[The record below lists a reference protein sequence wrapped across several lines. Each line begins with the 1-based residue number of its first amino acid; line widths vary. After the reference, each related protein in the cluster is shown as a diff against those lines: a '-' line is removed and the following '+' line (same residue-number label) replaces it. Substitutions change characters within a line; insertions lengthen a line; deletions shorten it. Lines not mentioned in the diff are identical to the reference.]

1 MNATSPR
8 LAVVCNEPHSR
19 DRAAHTAQR
28 LQCALLLGVD
38 PKQLPDL
45 DFVLLYDEQGVSIQ
59 ETGVKAPGPVRAEFV
74 TGAAGHRYRFGGGK
88 GQLVAKAVGIKAG
101 VYPHVLDLTAGLG
114 RDGFVLA
121 SLGCRVTLVE
131 RSLPVFLLLEDGL
144 QGARQMAQEL
154 ELQNALGR
162 IELIAMDGLS
172 YLSGLPT
179 SPDVVYLDPMFP
191 ERHKSA
197 EVKKEM
203 RAFHQLVGKDDDADS
218 LLVAAL
224 DRARYRVVVKRPR
237 KAPLL
242 AGREPSHQLSGK
254 TTRFDVYALRKL
266 PEHLPESRAL
276 EAGGAD

>member
-1 MNATSPR
+1 MNSTSPR
-8 LAVVCNEPHSR
+8 LAVVCKDPHSR
-19 DRAAHTAQR
+19 DQAAHAAQR
-28 LQCALLLGVD
+28 LQCALLPGVD
-38 PKQLPDL
+38 STHLQDL

-59 ETGVKAPGPVRAEFV
+59 EAGAKAPGPVRAEFI
-74 TGAAGHRYRFGGGK
+74 TGAIGHRYRFGGGK
-88 GQLVAKAVGIKAG
+88 GQLIAKAVGIKAG

-131 RSLPVFLLLEDGL
+131 RSLLVCLLLEDGL
-144 QGARQMAQEL
+144 QRARQMAQEA
-154 ELQNALGR
+154 ELHRVLAR
-162 IELIAMDGLS
+162 IELMAMDGLG
-172 YLSGLPT
+172 YVNGLAVP
-179 SPDVVYLDPMFP
+179 PDVVYLDPMFP

-203 RAFHQLVGKDDDADS
+203 RAFHQLVGQDEDADA
-218 LLVAAL
+218 LLLAAL

-242 AGREPSHQLSGK
+242 AGREPSYQLSGK

-266 PEHLPESRAL
+266 PAQLPESAAL
-276 EAGGAD
+276 EAGDVD